1 MSDKQT
7 IDSVRALTD
16 LGRVRLSEHFFMRE
30 MLYSEVANFHG
41 LPNIPDKPNLVVEAG
56 RQLCER
62 LLEPLQAAFG
72 RIVVRSAYRSPTVN
86 AFCHERLL
94 AGQQAYYCG
103 DNDHGAARHIWDLRD
118 KDGFLGATATVL
130 VPWYLEKY
138 EASGDFEPLAWW
150 IRDHIP
156 GYAEVVFMPW
166 QCTFNIRWYEGPSE
180 RAIYRDTGET
190 DVLLTKEG
198 METFDGDHASAYPG
212 FPDKRG
218 QGAGRSG

>member
-41 LPNIPDKPNLVVEAG
+41 MPNIPDAPNLAIEAG
-56 RQLCER
+56 RQLREQV
-62 LLEPLQAAFG
+62 LEPLQAAFG

-103 DNDHGAARHIWDLRD
+103 DNDYSAARHIWDLRD
-118 KDGFLGATATVL
+118 KDGFKLSRR
-130 VPWYLEKY
+130 Y
-138 EASGDFEPLAWW
+138 EITDIVDRVGGGDSFASGLIYGLLTYGYENGQQALEYAAAASALK
-150 IRDHIP
+150 HTIP
-156 GYAEVVFMPW
+156 GDFNRVTVAEV
-166 QCTFNIRWYEGPSE
+166 EKLAG
-180 RAIYRDTGET
+180 G
-190 DVLLTKEG
+190 DV
-198 METFDGDHASAYPG
+198 S
-212 FPDKRG
+212 
-218 QGAGRSG
+218 GRVQR